1 METTRD
7 NRSILV
13 VDDHREMA
21 ELLAAKLGDE
31 GYDVRVAGG
40 GERALEVARDELPD
54 LVITDLRM
62 EEVDGFDVLEAV
74 HDIDPLVPVLIMTAF
89 GAVESAV
96 EAIKRGAFHYV
107 TKPFQLDEVLVYVE
121 RALDDRRVRREN
133 RSLRRIARERS
144 SLDEIIGSSQPMQ
157 RLKERIEKVAATDL
171 PVLIRG
177 ESGTGKELVA
187 RAIHFLGS
195 RSDRAFVPVNCT
207 VLPDS
212 LLESELFGHAS
223 GAYTGAQEAREGLFA
238 QADRGTLMLDE
249 IGDMPL
255 ELQVKLLRVLEE
267 GRIRAVG
274 SDERRSVDVR
284 IVAAT
289 HQDLSERV
297 ADGDFR
303 EDLLYRLEVLTV
315 DVPPLRE
322 RTDDIPLLVRH
333 FIEETRASHP
343 DTVAERFSSAAL
355 DALIDYEWPGN
366 VRQLEN
372 VVNRLVVLCDEEVVE
387 LDQVRLQT
395 DLVGES
401 RRDPRA
407 ARDEVRPLREVT
419 DEYIAWALDRFDG
432 NKTRAAE
439 ALGIDPSTIYRR
451 DIDEPQG

>member
-1 METTRD
+1 METTRE
-7 NRSILV
+7 NRPILV

-21 ELLAAKLGDE
+21 ELLAEKLGDE
-31 GYDVRVAGG
+31 GYAVRVAGG
-40 GERALEVARDELPD
+40 GERAIEVAKEELPD
-54 LVITDLRM
+54 LVLTDLRM
-62 EEVDGFDVLEAV
+62 EEVDGFDLLEAV

-89 GAVESAV
+89 GAVDSAI
-96 EAIKRGAFHYV
+96 EAIRRGAFHYV

-144 SLDEIIGSSQPMQ
+144 SLEQMVGSSEPMQ
-157 RLKERIEKVAATDL
+157 RLKERIQKVAATDL

-177 ESGTGKELVA
+177 QSGTGKELVA
-187 RAIHFLGS
+187 RAIHFLGP
-195 RSDRAFVPVNCT
+195 RSDHDFVPVNCT

-212 LLESELFGHAS
+212 LLESELFGHVS
-223 GAYTGAQEAREGLFA
+223 GAYTGAGEARQGLFA
-238 QADRGTLMLDE
+238 RADRGTLMLDE

-255 ELQVKLLRVLEE
+255 ELQAKLLRVLEE

-274 SDERRSVDVR
+274 SDQRQSVDVR

-289 HQDLSERV
+289 HQNLSERV
-297 ADGDFR
+297 AAGGFR
-303 EDLLYRLEVLTV
+303 EDLLYRLEVLPI
-315 DVPPLRE
+315 DVPPLRD
-322 RTDDIPLLVRH
+322 RVGDIPLLVRH
-333 FIEETRASHP
+333 FIEQTRASHP
-343 DTVAERFSSAAL
+343 EVSAQRFSKAAL
-355 DALIDYEWPGN
+355 DALVGHDWPGN

-372 VVNRLVVLCDEEVVE
+372 VVNRLVVLSDEEVVGLE
-387 LDQVRLQT
+387 QVRRHT
-395 DLVGES
+395 DLVGAT
-401 RRDPRA
+401 PRNPTT

-451 DIDEPQG
+451 EIDKSQG